1 MDTQFVTVARL
12 RAEMASVLA
21 RLGERGPLY
30 LTQRG
35 RPRAVL
41 LDVDEYRGLIDQIEY
56 LDDSLEALHSKDARQ
71 SGKESTRPLA
81 AVVRERG
88 DAPVKRVRRPRARTQ
103 RARISR

>member
-1 MDTQFVTVARL
+1 MATEFVTVARL

-41 LDVDEYRGLIDQIEY
+41 LDVDEYRALIDQIEF
-56 LDDSLEALHSKDARQ
+56 LDDSLEALHSKDQRR
-71 SGKESTRPLA
+71 SGRESTRPLA
-81 AVVRERG
+81 AIVRERG
-88 DAPVKRVRRPRARTQ
+88 GASVNRVRPLRARTR
-103 RARISR
+103 RAHIPR